1 MAVTVGEGAY
11 SDGMTP
17 ADHAAADPAVPDLAS
32 ATVVVLGA
40 GTMGGAF
47 ARAVRAAGV
56 PAENLRVV
64 NSSPES
70 SRRAAEHLDAAAG
83 SIDDIAGADAVVIG
97 VKPQQLADVLPRVAT
112 ELAPR
117 TTVVCIAAGTTLEAL
132 SRGLDGHEE
141 IIRAM
146 PNTPMAVGEGVT
158 QLMPGPRASTRA
170 VALTRALLSASG
182 LIVDLPE
189 DKGHAVIAAAGSA
202 PAFVFTV
209 IDAMVDEA
217 VRQGIPRPQ
226 ATEIV
231 VQTVRGAATLL
242 QETGD
247 HPAVARGQVMSPGGT
262 TAQGVAA
269 LERHGIRAA
278 LAAAME
284 AAAETSRTM
293 SRG

>member
-1 MAVTVGEGAY
+1 MSGT
-11 SDGMTP
+11 DR
-17 ADHAAADPAVPDLAS
+17 AAADQTTTQPATPDLAS
-32 ATVVVLGA
+32 TTVVMLGA
-40 GTMGGAF
+40 GTMGGTF

-56 PAENLRVV
+56 GAQNLSIV

-70 SRRAAEHLDAAAG
+70 SRRAAERLDAAAG
-83 SIDDIAGADAVVIG
+83 SIDDVAGADAVVIG
-97 VKPQQLADVLPRVAT
+97 VKPYQLEDVLPRVAQN
-112 ELAPR
+112 LAPE
-117 TTVVCIAAGTTLEAL
+117 TPVVCIAAGTTLEAL
-132 SRGLDGHEE
+132 ARGLDGHEE

-146 PNTPMAVGEGVT
+146 PSTPMAVGEGVT
-158 QLMPGPRASTRA
+158 QLMPGPRASERA
-170 VALTRALLSASG
+170 IALTRALLSVSG
-182 LIVDLPE
+182 LVVDLPE

-262 TAQGVAA
+262 TAEGVAA
-269 LERHGIRAA
+269 LERHGIRGA
-278 LAAAME
+278 LAAAMD
-284 AAAETSRTM
+284 AAAAKSRAM
-293 SRG
+293 SQG